1 MLCHVTAFVVR
12 LTPRTVLLQTS
23 VAALF
28 PLTGTIFRG
37 RDATPGLRATDRW
50 MQERDRRNSQTQTGD
65 LMSSPGQMSVW
76 VPDG

>member
-28 PLTGTIFRG
+28 PLTGTIQG
-37 RDATPGLRATDRW
+37 TPGLRATDRW
-50 MQERDRRNSQTQTGD
+50 MQDRRNSQTQTGD